1 MSMMVGHT
9 NSNRV
14 RMQIKDPFTGNV
26 IANISYSKSNKT
38 SYMVKKKRLNYNFK
52 ALSNQILRTKT
63 SFGARQ
69 AISAARR
76 KVAQLSRNLN
86 SSEYDDEELKSAI
99 IHAKKM
105 ERIARKRMKHLKQEE
120 EMARTGKAA
129 PSETKMEENALDGM
143 DMEEMLGMS
152 EEDIQKLMEE
162 LEEMMQQ
169 LDSGEYTEDTM
180 KDLSDMVLEE
190 TDSDMDLERLKKKHR
205 SDELREIVDADI
217 KYLKAMFQK
226 LAREKQALS
235 STKSSSGSQTSS
247 GGQSASG
254 SSPAPNGVSLEISG
268 SEVPVDAAAVPVAAE
283 GASMDVVV

>member
-1 MSMMVGHT
+1 MSMMVGH
-9 NSNRV
+9 SNPNKV
-14 RMQIKDPFTGNV
+14 RIQIKDPFTGNV
-26 IANISYSKSNKT
+26 VANISYSKSGKT
-38 SYMVKKKRLNYNFK
+38 SYMAKKKRLNYNFK

-120 EMARTGKAA
+120 DMGRTGKAA
-129 PSETKMEENALDGM
+129 PSETKMDENVLDGM

-152 EEDIQKLMEE
+152 EEEIQKLMDE
-162 LEEMMQQ
+162 LEEMMKQ

-180 KDLSDMVLEE
+180 EDLSDMVLEE
-190 TDSDMDLERLKKKHR
+190 MDSDMDLDRLKKKHR
-205 SDELREIVDADI
+205 SDELREIVDADM

-235 STKSSSGSQTSS
+235 SGQSSS

-254 SSPAPNGVSLEISG
+254 SVSAPSGVSLEISG

-283 GASMDVVV
+283 GASMDVTV